1 MQNFS
6 LDIQTVNLEFVGL
19 ENRDYAG
26 FKIIEDDFVVYI
38 ARSFFNAR
46 NMSFEVGDKIEFLYR
61 GDIYDQFTPVDAVW
75 AAVDDTNFDH
85 TLWVDNFA
93 FTDSML
99 EVYHF
104 AMQDM
109 LDEGVSSILISG
121 PSGTGKTDSA
131 KMFAKYLCSPDAKA
145 IYGHDFDM
153 LHFVED
159 AHTKRV
165 PGSLLVDMAAENGN
179 TVMYNTQFIEAVMQG
194 NRIVVVDEL
203 SRVLPDVYSSLF
215 PLMDDRRVINYRG
228 REFKVGPNVIFV
240 STENKG
246 WRHTGTTPVD
256 AALRQRHRY
265 HLKMGFLPFELEQPM
280 LVAKTGIDEKRA
292 GIISRALWSIRENTE
307 LQGELNADVSQ
318 RIAISVA
325 KTAARGNDLG
335 RSFAACFL
343 NDVNDDLHKRVA
355 DILNLNEVNVIE

>member
-6 LDIQTVNLEFVGL
+6 LDYQRVDLEFVGL
-19 ENRDYAG
+19 ENQENVG
-26 FKIIEDDFVVYI
+26 FKIIEDGYVIYI
-38 ARSFFNAR
+38 PRSFFNAR
-46 NMSFEVGDKIEFLYR
+46 SMSFNIGDKIEFVYR
-61 GDIYDQFTPVDAVW
+61 GDIYDQFVPTDCTW
-75 AAVDDTNFDH
+75 LDVDDTNFDH
-85 TLWVDNFA
+85 TLWVDEFV
-93 FTDSML
+93 FTDDML

-109 LDEGVSSILISG
+109 LEEGVSSILISG

-153 LHFVED
+153 CHFVED

-179 TVMYNTQFIEAVMQG
+179 TVMYNTQFIEAIMQG
-194 NRIVVVDEL
+194 NCIVCVDEL
-203 SRVLPDVYSSLF
+203 SRVLPEVYSPMF
-215 PLMDDRRVINYRG
+215 PLMDDRREIKFRG
-228 REFKVGPNVIFV
+228 RNFKVGPNVIFV

-246 WRHTGTTPVD
+246 WQYTGTSPVD

-265 HLKMGFLPFELEQPM
+265 YLKTKFLPPELEQPM
-280 LVAKTGIDEKRA
+280 LMAKTGISEEQA
-292 GIISRALWSIRENTE
+292 GIISRALWSIRDDSD

-335 RSFAACFL
+335 RSFTACFL
-343 NDVNDDLHKRVA
+343 NDIPKDLQRRVA
-355 DILNLNEVNVIE
+355 DLLNFNGVNVLV